1 MKKIVVRIIG
11 VDCPT
16 CVYSIER
23 RLKSVRGFAELRV
36 DVSTGLAEVICSE
49 ECSARE
55 VYEAIRDAG
64 YDLYKETVEVYL
76 DVSPEQA
83 SVVEK
88 RISGINGVLE
98 ARVSPSTGFA
108 RISFNP
114 LETTR
119 DQVYQELSR
128 IGVKTRYAPRTCL
141 IHSEKLNL
149 ALRLAAFA
157 VALGVVAYSMAGMLN
172 PSIRLKEGV
181 AGLAAFTVLML
192 SGSFIRRGFR
202 ALLMGAPS
210 MESLIALSSTI
221 SFTAGLILS
230 LGFPDLEHRVHG
242 LVHTS
247 SFFEASAGVLGFVNM
262 GKYLE
267 ERLKQKVFKHL
278 EELEKASE
286 GKVRVFRG
294 DSVVEVDLPQV
305 SVNDIVEARTGD
317 RVPVDGVV
325 VEGSAYVDES
335 LLTGESC
342 PVLKKAENRDYVL
355 AGSIVLSG
363 YMRIR
368 VTRVGQDTTVA
379 RIAEEA
385 GKAQFYKPG
394 IQRLADR
401 VVGFI
406 TWVVIA
412 VAIVVATTWY
422 TLTGDPLLSVLT
434 AVAVLAVTCPCP
446 LGIAIPIAVSIGI
459 VRASRK
465 GVLVR
470 RGDVFERI
478 TRSNTVIFDK
488 TGTLTIGEPRVTRV
502 VELGR
507 YDERTVM
514 SYACSVEA
522 RSEHKLAQAIV
533 EYCREKNYDFYGSVE
548 DFNYFPG
555 LGVMGRVYGRLVAV
569 GSAELATRLGLSI
582 DGKTER
588 ILSEIGSNAR
598 TPVLVIVDGEIAAVV
613 EISDTLRPE
622 AHPLIKQLKEL
633 GFRVGVASGDVESA
647 VQRIREDLGLD
658 FAVGE
663 LKPIDKAELIRETQM
678 IGGKVVFVG
687 DGVNDAP
694 ALGVAFVGVAMGK
707 ATDIAKNAGDIVLVS
722 NDLRSLLEIYELS
735 RRVNRIALENLVW
748 AFAYNAVLIP
758 IAAGALYLSHGI
770 LLKPE
775 WAALAM
781 ILSDISVIANS
792 LRLMADK
799 HS

>member
-1 MKKIVVRIIG
+1 VKKIVVRIIG

-181 AGLAAFTVLML
+181 VGLAAFTVLML

-317 RVPVDGVV
+317 KC
-325 VEGSAYVDES
+325 
-335 LLTGESC
+335 L
-342 PVLKKAENRDYVL
+342 
-355 AGSIVLSG
+355 
-363 YMRIR
+363 
-368 VTRVGQDTTVA
+368 
-379 RIAEEA
+379 
-385 GKAQFYKPG
+385 
-394 IQRLADR
+394 
-401 VVGFI
+401 
-406 TWVVIA
+406 
-412 VAIVVATTWY
+412 
-422 TLTGDPLLSVLT
+422 
-434 AVAVLAVTCPCP
+434 
-446 LGIAIPIAVSIGI
+446 
-459 VRASRK
+459 
-465 GVLVR
+465 
-470 RGDVFERI
+470 
-478 TRSNTVIFDK
+478 
-488 TGTLTIGEPRVTRV
+488 
-502 VELGR
+502 
-507 YDERTVM
+507 
-514 SYACSVEA
+514 
-522 RSEHKLAQAIV
+522 
-533 EYCREKNYDFYGSVE
+533 
-548 DFNYFPG
+548 
-555 LGVMGRVYGRLVAV
+555 
-569 GSAELATRLGLSI
+569 
-582 DGKTER
+582 
-588 ILSEIGSNAR
+588 
-598 TPVLVIVDGEIAAVV
+598 
-613 EISDTLRPE
+613 
-622 AHPLIKQLKEL
+622 
-633 GFRVGVASGDVESA
+633 
-647 VQRIREDLGLD
+647 
-658 FAVGE
+658 
-663 LKPIDKAELIRETQM
+663 
-678 IGGKVVFVG
+678 
-687 DGVNDAP
+687 
-694 ALGVAFVGVAMGK
+694 
-707 ATDIAKNAGDIVLVS
+707 
-722 NDLRSLLEIYELS
+722 
-735 RRVNRIALENLVW
+735 
-748 AFAYNAVLIP
+748 
-758 IAAGALYLSHGI
+758 
-770 LLKPE
+770 
-775 WAALAM
+775 
-781 ILSDISVIANS
+781 
-792 LRLMADK
+792 
-799 HS
+799 